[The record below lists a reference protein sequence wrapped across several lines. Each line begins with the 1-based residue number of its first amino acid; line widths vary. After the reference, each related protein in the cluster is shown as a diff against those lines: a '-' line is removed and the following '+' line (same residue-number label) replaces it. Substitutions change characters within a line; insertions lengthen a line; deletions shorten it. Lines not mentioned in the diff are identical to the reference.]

1 MTPPV
6 RQTADARRIAVL
18 AAARAHF
25 ADHGYHGA
33 STDAI
38 ARDAGI
44 SQPYL
49 FRLFG
54 TKKELFIE
62 AMRGC
67 MLETLAAFQEAADG
81 LSGPE
86 ALLAMGQRY
95 KDLLSDRQMLK
106 TQMQMYAAACTDPD
120 IRDAARLGYGALYE
134 YIARA
139 SGADAAAVSRFFAQ
153 GMLINV
159 IASLELESDGS
170 AWSQQLIAGCMEAH
184 D

>member
-1 MTPPV
+1 MVPPV
-6 RQTADARRIAVL
+6 RQTAQARRTAVV
-18 AAARAHF
+18 AAARSHF

-33 STDAI
+33 STEAI

-54 TKKELFIE
+54 TKKELFNE
-62 AMRGC
+62 SMRGC
-67 MLETLAAFQEAADG
+67 MLETLNAFKEAADG

-86 ALLAMGQRY
+86 AFAAVGERY
-95 KDLLSDRQMLK
+95 KELLGDRQMLK

-120 IRDAARLGYGALYE
+120 IRDAAREGYGALYE
-134 YIARA
+134 YIARV
-139 SGADAAAVSRFFAQ
+139 SGADPAAVSNFFAQ

-159 IASLELESDGS
+159 IAALELESDGS
-170 AWSQQLIAGCMEAH
+170 AWSQRLVSGCLEAH
-184 D
+184 S